1 MAKMRCIF
9 ASPPQPA
16 AYYES
21 LMDRFKAGGQMRLFA
36 AFLVAGMAAAGTA
49 QASSLV
55 FVPDSKTSPSLVEVG
70 APKVAVSVVALGT
83 SAIDTNNV
91 AAIAATSTPRMRQD
105 VMVIRSGEI
114 GDASADP
121 APVAQPA
128 QASAAPAQQQA
139 AADAQPVPASTNEP
153 AATPAQ
159 DLVH

>member
-1 MAKMRCIF
+1 MAKMRGIF

-16 AYYES
+16 AYYEG
-21 LMDRFKAGGQMRLFA
+21 LIDRFKAGGQMRLFA
-36 AFLVAGMAAAGTA
+36 AFLVVGMAAAGAT

-55 FVPDSKTSPSLVEVG
+55 FVPDSETSPSLVEVG
-70 APKVAVSVVALGT
+70 APKVAVSIVALGA
-83 SAIDTNNV
+83 SAVDTRNV
-91 AAIAATSTPRMRQD
+91 AAIAAASAPRMRQD

-121 APVAQPA
+121 APAAQPA

-139 AADAQPVPASTNEP
+139 AADAQPAPASMKEP
-153 AATPAQ
+153 AATPAK